1 MPFSIDE
8 LNVFQPSQPEK
19 KKRSKNRAVPYRRYF
34 GEMLLTNEEV
44 KERIRFAELLEGA
57 FEHLF
62 SVMSVQKELDEPF
75 DTFFLIAMTVE
86 WVRDAIKGFGIDLDG
101 ISYLPI
107 YIEELSQEVVEATI
121 KNIDD
126 SYYLSDDRAKYI
138 AENEANTIQNGVDFG
153 TAVAEGKT
161 EKTWHTMED
170 RYVRPTHAD
179 VDGVTIPINE
189 PFHVGNS
196 MMMYPKDWETF
207 EAGAEEIVNCRCSV
221 TYS

>member
-1 MPFSIDE
+1 MPFAIDE
-8 LNVFQPSQPEK
+8 LNVFQPE
-19 KKRSKNRAVPYRRYF
+19 KRSKNRSVPYRRYF

-44 KERIRFAELLEGA
+44 KRRIQLAELLEGA

-62 SVMSVQKELDEPF
+62 SVMSVQKQLEEPF

-101 ISYLPI
+101 ISYLPR
-107 YIEELSQEVVEATI
+107 YIEDLSREVIEATI
-121 KNIDD
+121 KNADD
-126 SYYLSDDRAKYI
+126 SYYFSNDRAKYI

-153 TAVAEGKT
+153 VAVAEGKT

-196 MMMYPKDWETF
+196 LMMYPKDWESF
-207 EAGAEEIVNCRCSV
+207 DAGAEETINCRCSV

>member
-8 LNVFQPSQPEK
+8 LNVFQPEK
-19 KKRSKNRAVPYRRYF
+19 KKRSKNRSVPYKRYF
-34 GEMLLTNEEV
+34 GEMLLTNAEV
-44 KERIRFAELLEGA
+44 KYRIRLAKALEGA
-57 FEHLF
+57 FGHLF
-62 SVMSVQKELDEPF
+62 DFMSAQKEVGDPF
-75 DTFFLIAMTVE
+75 DTLFLIAMTVQ
-86 WVRDAIKGFGIDLDG
+86 WVRDAIEGFGIDLDG
-101 ISYLPI
+101 ISYLPR

-179 VDGVTIPINE
+179 VDGVTIPIDE

-196 MMMYPKDWETF
+196 LMMYPKDWETF
-207 EAGAEEIVNCRCSV
+207 EAGAEEICNCRCSV